1 MESLGSA
8 NLSDKQS
15 GKSQDL
21 ALVVILVTD
30 IKVLAIGIQPTRD
43 GFLNCSFSLPPD
55 PKVQDSSPSCE
66 KTAMHNVDTIYQH
79 ITRIDSAT
87 SHALQL

>member
-15 GKSQDL
+15 GKSEDL

-30 IKVLAIGIQPTRD
+30 IQVLAITGYSQFGT
-43 GFLNCSFSLPPD
+43 
-55 PKVQDSSPSCE
+55 DS
-66 KTAMHNVDTIYQH
+66 
-79 ITRIDSAT
+79 
-87 SHALQL
+87 